1 LAFEW
6 IQRGESP
13 ASSVTA
19 PFHSAFDKSLL
30 DPALRSTRLEVGG
43 TALLLSAPSTFELS
57 TLEKEEYEQV

>member
-1 LAFEW
+1 MAFEC

-30 DPALRSTRLEVGG
+30 DPALRSTRLEAGG
-43 TALLLSAPSTFELS
+43 AALLLSVPSTFEPS
-57 TLEKEEYEQV
+57 TLEKEKDEQV